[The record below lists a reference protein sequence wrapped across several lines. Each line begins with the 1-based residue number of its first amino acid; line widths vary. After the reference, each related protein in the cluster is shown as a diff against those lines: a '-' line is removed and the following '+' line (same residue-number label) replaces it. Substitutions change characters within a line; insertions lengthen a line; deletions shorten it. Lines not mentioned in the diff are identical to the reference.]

1 LSKLLLSLL
10 FGSILFSACRKDNF
24 APETDTV
31 IPCQLQKD
39 NPAGRSYTADAVI
52 PFTCTEKHCGILPLS
67 SKNYW
72 IYEDSIFNNGVFL
85 RVQLDTLR
93 FTSNNKTLSDGLIW
107 WKGNLFIGLPETLY
121 SNDSAFFAL
130 NERLFT
136 PEILDAK
143 REFNIPAG
151 DSIKYLTSFEDA
163 AATGRTLK
171 LQTPVLT
178 SFGTF
183 NDCLYFEKNARSY
196 RKDQV
201 FFKPGLGV
209 IKFIFE
215 KAPIGERVIKLQQI
229 STLVG
234 VHIE

>member
-1 LSKLLLSLL
+1 LSKLLLTLL

-72 IYEDSIFNNGVFL
+72 VYEDSIFNNGVFL

-93 FTSNNKTLSDGLIW
+93 YTSNKKTLSDGLVW
-107 WKGNLFIGLPETLY
+107 WEGNLFVGLPEILY
-121 SNDSAFFAL
+121 ANDSAFFAL
-130 NERLFT
+130 SERSFI
-136 PEILDAK
+136 PDILDAK
-143 REFNIPAG
+143 REFNIPVG

-209 IKFIFE
+209 IKFIHE
-215 KAPIGERVIKLQQI
+215 KAPLGERAIKMQQI